1 MATPAEI
8 IAARVNGTYVAEEPV
23 SRESTSAGADSDLT
37 SPTRSVN
44 SDINAFPVLGG
55 KPVVV
60 SSTSWGPAQNGNGA
74 AQVAPALNS
83 TSASQSLTSARPAAR
98 MNTLT
103 IQEAFSLD
111 VEDQVHMPRP
121 EFIKVLT
128 QVKAETGTSI
138 ECTTS
143 HHTKKRTF
151 LISGKPAQVKTA
163 KRLVIRKLTKP
174 VTLTFDVPAKVRSKI
189 IGPQGRTLKPIIADN
204 NVKISIA
211 QFEASPE
218 PQDEDADNDD
228 DDSDDIFAQTVAVTI
243 EGDGDGAKNAK
254 DEILAIVKE
263 ATKNALV
270 SVTLSE
276 FIKPFAGA
284 AVSKL
289 AQEFQLLDFVVPPYN
304 SRSNSVIISGERAAV
319 VDARDQLRSLL
330 AVLEASLV
338 VETVPIP
345 TVKHQFLP
353 IEDILEEESV
363 LIKLPTRGETG
374 VQFIGERKKI
384 PVAQEKARKVTSQYK
399 VEVLEMSKAHK
410 GNLEHVKA
418 IAALLANNKAF
429 ANIADEHGVAINP
442 PSLAELED
450 PNTATIPIEVVV
462 LETDSDKAK
471 NARKAV
477 VAVVNSISVEDTKVV
492 DDIDEFFHNQIAE
505 ALAAV
510 DNLQH
515 VILNKKVVL
524 YDGSARSADDFD
536 DFATASDVL
545 EHGNAAL
552 DQFRTLQADLITQTL
567 AVPADE
573 HKIVS
578 ATLKSILRSVDDNL
592 VNVKIDKSANE
603 VEARGLKKEV
613 AKVLREI
620 AAVLDENRE
629 YKDQG
634 GYTTT
639 VEVPASVLPRIIG
652 KGGANLNAL
661 RAEYGVNIDIADRDD
676 EQTKVEIVISG
687 IKRSADDAKAA
698 IAALAKKLAD
708 DTVARLK
715 IEEQYHR
722 RIIGPNFSSILR
734 LQDKYNVRIWFPS
747 EHNQN
752 FADAPRSNNEVVIRG
767 PSRSVAKA
775 EEELL
780 ELYQFEKENGFK
792 ETIKVPTAAIGRV
805 IGKNGETIKDIAD
818 GTGVDFK
825 FAKDRASEEEHGYAE
840 VELTGSRKAL
850 KDAAQKISDIVSEA
864 ENFVTVEVDVP
875 RAYHGGLIGPSGSV
889 RRTIIAAAGG
899 ENALASQYNR
909 FMKFPSESSDSD
921 VVVCA
926 GDKRIVEKIVSQI
939 EQFVAKKKAEVKEK
953 IEVPREKHGVLIGH
967 GGLTRQALLDEF
979 DVQIFVP
986 RASEKSPFV
995 EVSGLPENIERVRA
1009 KIAELTKDNWSHSL
1023 EVPASLHSFVS
1034 DRGLL
1039 IKTLRVDHGV
1049 EVSHGNRSREASSL
1063 SNATI
1068 PTPPSE
1074 FVADEPALFVS
1085 EFDGN
1090 TGTKT
1095 IPWRFVGDEEAAAKA
1110 HALVSEQLERA
1121 KSASHAGWFYV
1132 PEPRSQFSKIIG
1144 PQGRKLAQLR
1154 KNTDAFVSVPRTG
1167 EKNGNYVYIVGSD
1180 ASVQQAGDLLKK
1192 ALQ

>member
-8 IAARVNGTYVAEEPV
+8 IAARVNGTYVANEPE
-23 SRESTSAGADSDLT
+23 SRAAPSAGLGLA

-44 SDINAFPVLGG
+44 SDISAFPVLGG

-60 SSTSWGPAQNGNGA
+60 SSTSWGPAHNGNGNGTAGA
-74 AQVAPALNS
+74 APLPALNP
-83 TSASQSLTSARPAAR
+83 TSQLPSARPAAR
-98 MNTLT
+98 MSTLT

-174 VTLTFDVPAKVRSKI
+174 VALTFDVPAKVRAKI

-211 QFEASPE
+211 QFEASAE
-218 PQDEDADNDD
+218 PQDDDHDADHDD
-228 DDSDDIFAQTVAVTI
+228 VFAHTVAVTI
-243 EGDGDGAKNAK
+243 EGDADGARNAK
-254 DEILAIVKE
+254 DEILAIVRE
-263 ATKNALV
+263 ATKNTQV
-270 SVTLSE
+270 SVALSE
-276 FIKPFAGA
+276 LVKPFAGA
-284 AVSKL
+284 AAATVAADF
-289 AQEFQLLDFVVPPYN
+289 AQLDFVVPPYD

-319 VDARDQLRSLL
+319 ADARDRLRGVL
-330 AVLEASLV
+330 AALAARLV
-338 VETVPIP
+338 VETVAIP
-345 TVKHQFLP
+345 RVKHQFLP
-353 IEDILEEESV
+353 IEAILEQENV
-363 LIKLPTRGETG
+363 LIKLPARGDTG
-374 VQFIGERKKI
+374 VQFIGEPSKI
-384 PVAQEKARKVTSQYK
+384 PVAQEKARLVTSQYK

-418 IAALLANNKAF
+418 IAALLAANRAF
-429 ANIADEHGVAINP
+429 AHIADQHGVAINP

-450 PNTATIPIEVVV
+450 PHTTTIPIEVVV
-462 LETDSDKAK
+462 LESDAEKAK
-471 NARKAV
+471 AARKAV
-477 VAVVNSISVEDTKVV
+477 VAVVNSISVDDTRVV
-492 DDIDEFFHNQIAE
+492 DDIDEFFHGQVAG

-524 YDGSARSADDFD
+524 YDGLARSADDFD
-536 DFATASDVL
+536 DFAAASDVL
-545 EHGNAAL
+545 DNGNAAL
-552 DQFRTLQADLITQTL
+552 DRLRALQADLVTQTL
-567 AVPADE
+567 PVLADE
-573 HKIVS
+573 HDIVR
-578 ATLKSILRSVDDNL
+578 ATLNSVLRSAEDNL
-592 VNVKIDKSANE
+592 VTVKIDKAASE
-603 VEARGLKKEV
+603 VEARGLRKEV

-620 AAVLDENRE
+620 ATVLDENRE
-629 YKDQG
+629 FKDQG

-639 VEVPASVLPRIIG
+639 VEVPAAVLPRIIG
-652 KGGANLNAL
+652 KGGANLKAL
-661 RAEYGVNIDIADRDD
+661 REEYGVSIDIADRDD
-676 EQTKVEIVISG
+676 DQHAKSAEVVISG

-698 IAALAKKLAD
+698 IAALARKLAD

-747 EHNQN
+747 ESNQN

-767 PSRSVAKA
+767 PSRAVAKA

-792 ETIKVPTAAIGRV
+792 ETIKVPTAAIARV

-825 FAKDRASEEEHGYAE
+825 FAKDRASEEELGYAE

-850 KDAAQKISDIVSEA
+850 KDAAHKIADIVSEA
-864 ENFVTVEVDVP
+864 ENFVSVEVEVP

-889 RRTIIAAAGG
+889 RRSIIAAAGG

-909 FMKFPSESSDSD
+909 FMKFPSENADSD

-995 EVSGLPENIERVRA
+995 EVSGLPENIERLRA

-1049 EVSHGNRSREASSL
+1049 EVSHGNRSREATSL

-1085 EFDGN
+1085 ELEG
-1090 TGTKT
+1090 TQGTKT

-1110 HALVSEQLERA
+1110 HAVVSEQLERA
-1121 KSASHAGWFYV
+1121 KAASHAGWFYV

-1154 KNTDAFVSVPRTG
+1154 KSTDAFVSVPRTG